1 MVEFCDYF
9 SNRLTVWFSN
19 SDEMF
24 DIMNGDK
31 IKNLDDLRCEIYTFS
46 GPEHQIIINRQKRIL
61 LLKRLN
67 KWTCSYINDVDY
79 SNIASLK
86 EMLHVDEYGNF
97 LKLQF
102 ELI

>member
-19 SDEMF
+19 SDEMI
-24 DIMNGDK
+24 DITNGVK
-31 IKNLDDLRCEIYTFS
+31 IKNLDDLRGEIYTFS
-46 GPEHQIIINRQKRIL
+46 GPGHQIIINRQKRIL

-67 KWTCSYINDVDY
+67 KWICTYIHDVDY

-86 EMLHVDEYGNF
+86 EILHMDEYGDF